1 MMANEWG
8 GNSMLN
14 LELKFHWTATFKD
27 GSEISQYDADGKEH
41 PFKEVLENSSNLV
54 SFYIVH
60 SIKPLKITVDL
71 TRGLLFINTQ
81 QQDVGKE
88 LQEEKSNIRL
98 VFFRR
103 HTVKL
108 TQELL
113 ESGHNIVYF
122 IGYQYNDKSGIN
134 HKVLL
139 QVDQDGNITIGD
151 N

>member
-1 MMANEWG
+1 MLRG

-14 LELKFHWTATFKD
+14 LELKFNWTAVFNDSTQ
-27 GSEISQYDADGKEH
+27 ISQYEVDMSEH
-41 PFKEVLENSSNLV
+41 LFKEVLDNSDKLT

-60 SIKPLKITVDL
+60 LTLPLKITVDL
-71 TRGLLFINTQ
+71 TRGLLFINAQ
-81 QQDVGKE
+81 QQDVGPE
-88 LQEEKSNIRL
+88 LQEEKQNIRL
-98 VFFRR
+98 IFFRR

-108 TQELL
+108 TPEML